1 MNVEKT
7 PLTHPDHARHYA
19 ALMALT
25 RSGLGLSGDGRT
37 AVRQVTEMVAAALCV
52 ERVGLWRFNENRSGI
67 VCDDLF
73 EVSTSRHSKGAVL
86 RSDSIPAYFRAMAEN
101 EVISADEA
109 CTDPSTKELA
119 DNYLRPLGISSM
131 LDVPVLV
138 AGVLDGVLCCEH
150 VGPSRR
156 WTDGERSFAISVA
169 NLVALM
175 LTQCARA
182 QSEARLRA
190 IVEHEPECVKIVD
203 LQGRLVDMNPAGL
216 RMVEVDE
223 RSEVIGKPVANI
235 VHPADR
241 EVFMDLHDRVSRGET
256 GQTRFRVIGVRGTE
270 RWMETH
276 STPLREA
283 DGTLSGVLS
292 VTRDVTE
299 QTRTE
304 NVMLQV
310 ARSVSLPIGE
320 GFLDEL
326 TRHMV
331 EVLSATGGALVL
343 LDPAQPGRLRTRTFV
358 FNGRIIDNVSYEI
371 AGTPCE
377 QVVAGVARV
386 FPRGIRELFPHD
398 AMLGEYRLEAYVGA
412 PLLDQQ
418 GTVIGLASV
427 FHGAPIANPELAL
440 SALQIFAA
448 RAAAEIGRQAAS
460 SELQASQRQQRL
472 ILDSVGEGILGLDI
486 SGRIVFENRVA
497 QLLLGWSE
505 GEMIGRSSHALM
517 HHHRDDGRPYP
528 EEESPIHRTLRDGA
542 VRRIEDE
549 SFFRKDAGSFPVEY
563 VCSPVRDGVGAIT
576 GAVLSF
582 RDITGRKRMEQHLLR
597 SQRMESIGTLAGGI
611 AHDLNNVLAPILLAI
626 GLLKAGE
633 ADEGRLT
640 ILSRIEGSA
649 QRGADLIRQ
658 VLSFARGVEGKP
670 ATVNAALLAHDIERI
685 VHDTFPKNIAFDLAA
700 SPDLWRIHADP
711 TQLHQVLMN
720 LCVNARDAMPKGGRL
735 TLALANMTVDEG
747 YASLH
752 PEAKPGRYV
761 VIKVEDNGMGMSRDI
776 QDRIF
781 EPFFTTKEIGK
792 GTGLGLSTVLTI
804 VRSQGGFITLYSDP
818 GQGARFTVHLPAI
831 FASAEA
837 PAATAARPGLR
848 RGCGE
853 TILLVDDEATIREVG
868 KQILERFNY
877 RVLLASDGAEA
888 VALFTEHRAAIAL
901 VVMDMA
907 MPVMDGPATI
917 AALRALDPEI
927 RIVGSSGLTSYG
939 ELTRTEGLALDGF
952 IPKPY
957 AAEAM
962 LSTLAEVL
970 SADRAG
976 ATGCNPAITATC
988 RQLGPIR

>member
-1 MNVEKT
+1 MNVEET
-7 PLTHPDHARHYA
+7 PITGPDHARHYA
-19 ALMALT
+19 ALMSLT
-25 RSGLGLSGDGRT
+25 RSGLGLSGDDKT
-37 AVRQVTEMVAAALCV
+37 DVRQVTETVASALGV
-52 ERVGLWRFNENRSGI
+52 ERVSLWRFSGDRSAI
-67 VCDDLF
+67 VCHDLF
-73 EVSTSRHSKGAVL
+73 EVSGSRHSSGTVL
-86 RSDSIPAYFRAMAEN
+86 RADSIPAYFRAMAEN
-101 EVISADEA
+101 EVISADDA
-109 CTDPSTKELA
+109 LSDASTKELT
-119 DNYLRPLGISSM
+119 DNYLGPLGISSM

-150 VGPSRR
+150 VGPARR

-190 IVEHEPECVKIVD
+190 IFEHEPECVRIVD
-203 LQGRLVDMNPAGL
+203 LQGRVVDMNPAGL
-216 RMVEVDE
+216 RMIEAEE
-223 RSEVIGKPVANI
+223 RRDVMGKPVTALI
-235 VHPADR
+235 HPADR
-241 EVFMDLHDRVSRGET
+241 AAFMALHDRVGRGET
-256 GQTRFRVIGVRGTE
+256 GQMRFRVIGLKGTE

-283 DGTLSGVLS
+283 DGALSGVLS

-304 NVMLQV
+304 NVMLRV

-331 EVLSATGGALVL
+331 EVLSATGGALAL
-343 LDPAQPGRLRTRTFV
+343 FDPAQPGRLRTRTFV
-358 FNGRIIDNVSYEI
+358 HEGRIIDNVSYEI

-377 QVVAGVARV
+377 QVIPGAGRV
-386 FPRGIRELFPHD
+386 FPREVRELFPHD
-398 AMLGEYRLEAYVGA
+398 GMLVEFGFEGFVGA
-412 PLLDQQ
+412 PLLDQD
-418 GTVIGLASV
+418 GAVIGLASV
-427 FHGAPIANPELAL
+427 FHRTPIANPELAL

-448 RAAAEIGRQAAS
+448 RAAAEIGRQTAS
-460 SELQASQRQQRL
+460 REWQVSQRQQRL
-472 ILDSVGEGILGLDI
+472 ILDSVGEGILGLDTE
-486 SGRIVFENRVA
+486 GRIVFENRVA
-497 QLLLGWSE
+497 QALLGWAE
-505 GEMIGRSSHALM
+505 GEMIGRNSHALM

-549 SFFRKDAGSFPVEY
+549 GFFRKDASSFPVEY

-582 RDITGRKRMEQHLLR
+582 RDITERKRMEQHLLR

-626 GLLKAGE
+626 GLLKSGE
-633 ADEGRLT
+633 QDEGRLT

-670 ATVNAALLAHDIERI
+670 ATVKVELLARDIERI
-685 VHDTFPKNIAFDLAA
+685 VHDTFPKNIAFELTAP
-700 SPDLWRIHADP
+700 PDLWLIHADP

-735 TLALANMTVDEG
+735 ALSLANATVDEV

-752 PEAKPGRYV
+752 PQAKPGRYV
-761 VIKVEDNGMGMSRDI
+761 VIKVEDNGTGMQREI

-804 VRSQGGFITLYSDP
+804 VRSQGGFITLYSEP
-818 GQGARFTVHLPAI
+818 GQGARFKVHLPAI
-831 FASAEA
+831 FAPAET
-837 PAATAARPGLR
+837 PPDTTARPGLP
-848 RGCGE
+848 RGRGE
-853 TILLVDDEATIREVG
+853 TVLLVDDEATIREVG
-868 KQILERFNY
+868 KKILERFNY

-888 VALFTEHRAAIAL
+888 VALYTENRADIA
-901 VVMDMA
+901 VVLTDMA

-917 AALRALDPEI
+917 AALRALDPTI
-927 RIVGSSGLTSYG
+927 KIVGSSGLTSHG

-962 LSTLAEVL
+962 LTTLAEVL
-970 SADRAG
+970 SG
-976 ATGCNPAITATC
+976 TPA
-988 RQLGPIR
+988 